1 MASSPPSDESDPWV
15 ILRTVPRVAV
25 HTWDRDLSF
34 DLVDPP
40 RLSFLTVSTRVSPA
54 RPRGTTSSVIR
65 LPRIVSADLSASL
78 FLTLTPTPHPTA
90 SSSSAATDICC
101 FVLDAASSTSHRVPD
116 PAPGFARSPFG
127 IIAAPDG
134 ASFMVVGLRCPI
146 GNDRGSLHC
155 FSSRTGGWVTKDV
168 NNPRPHRTWTFSDV
182 IAHDGKLWWV
192 DSTPSTT
199 KGLLYCDPFA
209 DQPSMSFVP
218 FPTHVTAVEA
228 RAKATAYDYVQ
239 VADGKLRWVHVLCDL
254 DETVD
259 EAPVLN
265 GAPLLSIYALLGGVD
280 GGGGGY
286 RLDFELLP
294 HWRGD
299 FSFCFIWE
307 SDTFK
312 AAEMPK
318 VEQPVLA
325 LIDPN
330 DTDLLYFFLGGYIF
344 GFDIFK
350 RVVLGYAP
358 HGIADPHASSSSSLL
373 AWKLPPAL
381 AAPAAR
387 RYVLMICSISFRLR
401 SDQSISSLFQFPF
414 YFCLCSALLC
424 LCLCLCR
431 CRCCDMLY

>member
-15 ILRTVPRVAV
+15 ILRTVLRV
-25 HTWDRDLSF
+25 HTWDRDLF
-34 DLVDPP
+34 FELVDPP

-54 RPRGTTSSVIR
+54 RPPPLARRGTSSVIR
-65 LPRIVSADLSASL
+65 HPRILSADLSASL
-78 FLTLTPTPHPTA
+78 FLTVTPTPHPPAAAPTTA
-90 SSSSAATDICC
+90 SSSSARTSAATDICC
-101 FVLDAASSTSHRVPD
+101 FVLDAASCTSHRIPD
-116 PAPGFARSPFG
+116 PAPGFARFG
-127 IIAAPDG
+127 VIAAPDG

-146 GNDRGSLHC
+146 GNDRASLHC

-192 DSTPSTT
+192 DTTATTT

-218 FPTHVTAVEA
+218 FPNHVTAMEA

-239 VADGKLRWVHVLCDL
+239 VADGRLRWVHVLCDL
-254 DETVD
+254 DETED
-259 EAPVLN
+259 GAPILN
-265 GAPLLSIYALLGGVD
+265 GAPLLSIYVVLGGD
-280 GGGGGY
+280 DDGY

-312 AAEMPK
+312 ATEMPK
-318 VEQPVLA
+318 YEQPVLA

-330 DTDLLYFFLGGYIF
+330 DTDLLYFFLGDYLF
-344 GFDIFK
+344 GFDIWK
-350 RVVLGYAP
+350 HVVLGYAP
-358 HGIADPHASSSSSLL
+358 HGMDDPDVSSPSSLL

-387 RYVLMICSISFRLR
+387 RYCIDLFYNPPSSISFRLR
-401 SDQSISSLFQFPF
+401 SDQSISSLLQFPF
-414 YFCLCSALLC
+414 YFCLCSAVPVL
-424 LCLCLCR
+424 
-431 CRCCDMLY
+431 